1 MDARIQGL
9 LEKAWEIENKSIIAY
24 MGWIKI
30 LSEIGIKNKEIRD
43 FIAKIVEDSVIHKRL
58 VEAITE
64 ALNDREDIKDEIFRS
79 SSREGLMECDDEVLM
94 LLKRMIKE
102 HDEIEKDA
110 AELYKELSHSVDD
123 ELLKSVFILI
133 ARDEERHDE
142 YMEEFERIVDRVC
155 RT

>member
-30 LSEIGIKNKEIRD
+30 LSEIGIKNKEIKD
-43 FIAKIVEDSVIHKRL
+43 FIVKIVEDSIIHKRL

-64 ALNDREDIKDEIFRS
+64 ALNDREDIMDEIFKS
-79 SSREGLMECDDEVLM
+79 SSGEGLMDCDDDVLK

-133 ARDEERHDE
+133 AKDEERHDK
-142 YMEEFERIVDRVC
+142 YMEEFERIIEQVC
-155 RT
+155 GT